1 MELTSVSPEQRGANS
16 QRISPSRLQ
25 VARLR
30 RGLTKADLANRI
42 GVSPSTLSK
51 WEADGPPTSRFA
63 SLLEDLVS
71 TLDFPPAFFTADEV
85 DIPSL
90 EHTLFRAGS
99 RATQRQ
105 KLAAISSGV
114 NANILLKWLRTHFNY
129 PSPDIPDLTGM
140 SPAEAAR
147 YLRSIWALGDM
158 PIPNSVQLAESKGV
172 AVVGLPPA
180 ASAVDAFS
188 IWEDDQ
194 PFIFLARRRTP
205 EGTRFDLA
213 HELGHLLLHSKSD
226 PDSTT
231 DREDEANKFASEFLI
246 PTDVI
251 HANLRLHPSLDDI
264 LRLKSKLK
272 VSAMAAL
279 TAVFNAGKLSDRQF
293 RQHLGILSSRGFRTS
308 EPGSDLQYERSRVF
322 DFVFSS
328 EGGQSARSIADATH
342 IPAQDL
348 HFLTLN
354 AAASAISS
362 PVSTHPSASPSRSSH
377 RPYLRIVKA

>member
-1 MELTSVSPEQRGANS
+1 MELTSVSPERRGANG

-42 GVSPSTLSK
+42 GISPSTLSK
-51 WEADGPPTSRFA
+51 WEVDGPPAARVEA
-63 SLLEDLVS
+63 LLKLLVS
-71 TLDFPPAFFTADEV
+71 ALDFPPDFFTADEV

-90 EHTLFRAGS
+90 ERTLFRAGS

-105 KLAAISSGV
+105 KLAAISFGV
-114 NANILLKWLRTHFNY
+114 NAKILLNWLRSHFNY

-140 SPAEAAR
+140 APAEAAR
-147 YLRSIWALGDM
+147 YVRSVWALGDM
-158 PIPNSVQLAESKGV
+158 AIPNSIQLAESKGV
-172 AVVGLPPA
+172 TVIGLPPA

-188 IWEDDQ
+188 LWEDDQ

-231 DREDEANKFASEFLI
+231 DRETEANEFASEFLI

-251 HANLRLHPSLDDI
+251 HANLRLYPSLDDI

-279 TAVFNAGKLSDRQF
+279 MAVFNAGKLRDSQYRQYA
-293 RQHLGILSSRGFRTS
+293 GILSSRGFRTS

-322 DFVFSS
+322 DFVFSP
-328 EGGQSARSIADATH
+328 EGGQTARSIADATH
-342 IPAQDL
+342 IPVQDL
-348 HFLTLN
+348 NFLTLN
-354 AAASAISS
+354 AAASAV
-362 PVSTHPSASPSRSSH
+362 PGLGPKVPSAPASASSH
-377 RPYLRIVKA
+377 RPNLRIVKS

>member
-30 RGLTKADLANRI
+30 RGLTKADLAHLI

-51 WEADGPPTSRFA
+51 WEAEGPPASRVA
-63 SLLEDLVS
+63 SLLENLVS

-90 EHTLFRAGS
+90 EHTFFRAGS

-105 KLAAISSGV
+105 KLAAVSSGV
-114 NANILLKWLRTHFNY
+114 NATILLKWLRSHFSY
-129 PSPDIPDLTGM
+129 SSPDIPDLTGM
-140 SPAEAAR
+140 APAEAAR
-147 YLRSIWALGDM
+147 YVRSIWALGDS
-158 PIPNSVQLAESKGV
+158 PIPNSVQLAESKGI
-172 AVVGLPPA
+172 AVIGLPPA
-180 ASAVDAFS
+180 AFAVDAFS
-188 IWEDDQ
+188 LWEDDQ

-205 EGTRFDLA
+205 EDTRFDLA
-213 HELGHLLLHSKSD
+213 HELGHLLLHSMSA
-226 PDSTT
+226 PDTPT
-231 DREDEANKFASEFLI
+231 DREDEANKFATEFLI
-246 PTDVI
+246 PIDVI

-279 TAVFNAGKLSDRQF
+279 MAVFNADKLSDRQF
-293 RQHLGILSSRGFRTS
+293 RQYLGILSSRGFQTS

-322 DFVFSS
+322 DLVFSPD
-328 EGGQSARSIADATH
+328 GGQSARSIADATH
-342 IPAQDL
+342 IPVQDL

-354 AAASAISS
+354 AAANAIPS
-362 PVSTHPSASPSRSSH
+362 PESTHPSASSSPSSH
-377 RPYLRIVKA
+377 RPNLRIVKA

>member
-51 WEADGPPTSRFA
+51 WEADGPPASRFA

-85 DIPSL
+85 DIPTL
-90 EHTLFRAGS
+90 ERTLFRAGS

-114 NANILLKWLRTHFNY
+114 NAKILLKWLRTHFNY
-129 PSPDIPDLTGM
+129 PSPDIPDLTGVA
-140 SPAEAAR
+140 PIEAAR
-147 YLRSIWALGDM
+147 YIRSIWALGDS
-158 PIPNSVQLAESKGV
+158 PIPNSIQLAESKGI
-172 AVVGLPPA
+172 AVIGLPPA

-264 LRLKSKLK
+264 LTLKSKLK

-279 TAVFNAGKLSDRQF
+279 LAVFNADKLSDSQF
-293 RQHLGILSSRGFRTS
+293 RQYLGILSSRGFRTS
-308 EPGSDLQYERSRVF
+308 EPGSDLQYERSRIF
-322 DFVFSS
+322 DFVFSQ

-342 IPAQDL
+342 IPIQDL

-354 AAASAISS
+354 AAASAVPGLSR
-362 PVSTHPSASPSRSSH
+362 PKPDVRPSQSSH
-377 RPYLRIVKA
+377 RPNLRIIKT

>member
-1 MELTSVSPEQRGANS
+1 MELTSVSPERRGANS

-51 WEADGPPTSRFA
+51 WEADGPPASRFT

-85 DIPSL
+85 DIPTL

-114 NANILLKWLRTHFNY
+114 NAKILLKWLRTHFNY
-129 PSPDIPDLTGM
+129 PSPDIPDLTGVA
-140 SPAEAAR
+140 PIEAAR
-147 YLRSIWALGDM
+147 YVRSIWALGDSS
-158 PIPNSVQLAESKGV
+158 IPNSVQLAESKGI
-172 AVVGLPPA
+172 AVIGLPPA
-180 ASAVDAFS
+180 AFAVDAFS

-205 EGTRFDLA
+205 EETRFDLA
-213 HELGHLLLHSKSD
+213 HELGHLLLHSMSD
-226 PDSTT
+226 PTAPT
-231 DREDEANKFASEFLI
+231 DREDAANKFASEFLI

-264 LRLKSKLK
+264 LRLKTKLK
-272 VSAMAAL
+272 VSTMAAL
-279 TAVFNAGKLSDRQF
+279 MAVFNVGKLSDRQF
-293 RQHLGILSSRGFRTS
+293 RQYLGILSSRGFRTS

-328 EGGQSARSIADATH
+328 DGGQSVRSIADATH
-342 IPAQDL
+342 IPIQDL
-348 HFLTLN
+348 YFLTLN
-354 AAASAISS
+354 AAASAVPGLRRSKPDVRPSQSS
-362 PVSTHPSASPSRSSH
+362 P
-377 RPYLRIVKA
+377 RPNLRIIKT